1 MLAITG
7 YFCKEISSRAT
18 LNHLLLRNEAVRP
31 SLQFSEKTK
40 STLESR
46 NKAIFLEVI
55 HKFIIFKF
63 LEDLTNHRK
72 KTHGMNP
79 LHPAPTP
86 ISKVGGGRAKKF
98 IRNLFRR
105 GWSKNLLMILESA
118 LCYGGSIPS
127 RGEVGRRGQR
137 IFIKN
142 EQLHNHSIKNN
153 CSNML

>member
-31 SLQFSEKTK
+31 ILQFSEKTK

-79 LHPAPTP
+79 LCPTP
-86 ISKVGGGRAKKF
+86 YPRLQSGRGK
-98 IRNLFRR
+98 
-105 GWSKNLLMILESA
+105 S
-118 LCYGGSIPS
+118 
-127 RGEVGRRGQR
+127 
-137 IFIKN
+137 
-142 EQLHNHSIKNN
+142 
-153 CSNML
+153 